1 MGDMED
7 KLNTILSNPTMM
19 QQIMALA
26 QSMGQDEQKNT
37 NIPLPDSAPE
47 IDLGMIQRLSGL
59 AQSTG
64 VDKNQQ
70 VLLNALC
77 PYLSRDRIGKLEK
90 AMRAA
95 KMAKLA
101 TGIMGNRSLFS
112 I

>member
-1 MGDMED
+1 MGDMEAN
-7 KLNTILSNPTMM
+7 LNTILSNPAMM

>member
-1 MGDMED
+1 MSEMED
-7 KLNTILSNPTMM
+7 KLNSILSNPAMM
-19 QQIMALA
+19 QQIMSMA
-26 QSMGQDEQKNT
+26 QSMGQEEPKNQSAS
-37 NIPLPDSAPE
+37 PLDAFPD
-47 IDLGMIQRLSGL
+47 IDIGMIKRLSGL
-59 AQSTG
+59 AQNTG

-77 PYLSRDRIGKLEK
+77 PYLSRERISKLER

-101 TGIMGNRSLFS
+101 TGIMGNQGLFS

>member
-1 MGDMED
+1 MNELEQKISSVMNDPDMM
-7 KLNTILSNPTMM
+7 K
-19 QQIMALA
+19 QIMALA

>member
-7 KLNTILSNPTMM
+7 KLNTILSNPAMM

-47 IDLGMIQRLSGL
+47 IDLRMIQRLSGL

>member
-1 MGDMED
+1 
-7 KLNTILSNPTMM
+7 
-19 QQIMALA
+19 
-26 QSMGQDEQKNT
+26 
-37 NIPLPDSAPE
+37 
-47 IDLGMIQRLSGL
+47 
-59 AQSTG
+59 
-64 VDKNQQ
+64 
-70 VLLNALC
+70 LLNALC

>member
-7 KLNTILSNPTMM
+7 KLNTILSNPAMM

-26 QSMGQDEQKNT
+26 QSMGQDEQKNA

>member
-7 KLNTILSNPTMM
+7 KLNTILSNPAMM

-47 IDLGMIQRLSGL
+47 IDLGMIKRLSGL
-59 AQSTG
+59 AQNTG
-64 VDKNQQ
+64 VDNNQK

-77 PYLSRDRIGKLEK
+77 PYLSKDRINKLEK

-101 TGIMGNRSLFS
+101 TGFMGNQGLFS

>member
-7 KLNTILSNPTMM
+7 KLNTILSNPAMM

-37 NIPLPDSAPE
+37 NLPLPDSAQE

>member
-1 MGDMED
+1 
-7 KLNTILSNPTMM
+7 MM

>member
-1 MGDMED
+1 MGDIED
-7 KLNTILSNPTMM
+7 KLNTILSNPAMM

>member
-7 KLNTILSNPTMM
+7 KLNTILSNPAMM

-47 IDLGMIQRLSGL
+47 IDMGMIQRLSGL

>member
-7 KLNTILSNPTMM
+7 KLNTILSNPAMM

-37 NIPLPDSAPE
+37 NIPLPDSTPE